1 MRLGLVFVIWVYALF
16 DATQCLDEN
25 QTVIVTTKDGDIR
38 GYETGRARIFY
49 GIPFAQPPVKELR

>member
-1 MRLGLVFVIWVYALF
+1 MRFSLILITFIIGTFGFVK
-16 DATQCLDEN
+16 CLREN
-25 QTVIVTTKDGDIR
+25 QTVIVTTKYGDIR